1 MDRGHNSQ
9 NYWPIPNGTLLAL
22 SLSCEGGLEMKFENF
37 NKKILGAVF
46 TFAMLLGIGLAGSV
60 TANAQYPQYPQYP
73 NDPYRRDRDYR
84 NQQRRDDDW
93 RYRRGRQNDGYGN
106 YGGSFQLRQTA
117 LNAGFNEG
125 VKAGRDDRRKGRRYE
140 FRDDSSYQRATKDYS
155 SRLGDRGA
163 YQAYFR
169 EAFEHGYA
177 DGYQG
182 Y

>member
-1 MDRGHNSQ
+1 MDRGHNTY
-9 NYWPIPNGTLLAL
+9 NCWPVPNGTSVAVL
-22 SLSCEGGLEMKFENF
+22 LSCEGGFEMKLENF

-46 TFAMLLGIGLAGSV
+46 TFLMLLGIGLAANV
-60 TANAQYPQYPQYP
+60 TANAQYPQYP
-73 NDPYRRDRDYR
+73 NDPYRRDRDSR
-84 NQQRRDDDW
+84 DQRRRDDDW

-125 VKAGRDDRRKGRRYE
+125 VKAGRDDRRRNRRYE
-140 FRDDSSYQRATKDYS
+140 FRDDSAYQRANKDYS
-155 SRLGDRGA
+155 SRLGDREI
-163 YQAYFR
+163 YRAYFR

>member
-9 NYWPIPNGTLLAL
+9 NYWPIPNGTSLAVA
-22 SLSCEGGLEMKFENF
+22 LSCEGGLEMKFENF

-46 TFAMLLGIGLAGSV
+46 TFAMLLGVGLAANV
-60 TANAQYPQYPQYP
+60 TANAQYPQYPT
-73 NDPYRRDRDYR
+73 DPYRRDRDYR
-84 NQQRRDDDW
+84 NQQRRNDDW
-93 RYRRGRQNDGYGN
+93 RNRNGRQNDGYGN

-125 VKAGRDDRRKGRRYE
+125 VKAGRDDRRHGRRYE
-140 FRDDSSYQRATKDYS
+140 FRDSSGYQRANKDYS
-155 SRLGDRGA
+155 SRLGDRGI

-169 EAFEHGYA
+169 EGFEHGYA

>member
-1 MDRGHNSQ
+1 
-9 NYWPIPNGTLLAL
+9 
-22 SLSCEGGLEMKFENF
+22 MKFENF

-46 TFAMLLGIGLAGSV
+46 TFAMLLGIGLAANV
-60 TANAQYPQYPQYP
+60 TANAQYPQYPYP
-73 NDPYRRDRDYR
+73 TDPYRRDRDYR
-84 NQQRRDDDW
+84 NQQRRNDDW
-93 RYRRGRQNDGYGN
+93 RNRNGRQNDGYGN

-125 VKAGRDDRRKGRRYE
+125 VKAGRDDRRHGRRYE
-140 FRDDSSYQRATKDYS
+140 FRDSSGYQRANKDYS
-155 SRLGDRGA
+155 SRLGDRGI

-169 EAFEHGYA
+169 EGFEHGYA

>member
-1 MDRGHNSQ
+1 
-9 NYWPIPNGTLLAL
+9 
-22 SLSCEGGLEMKFENF
+22 MKFENF
-37 NKKILGAVF
+37 SKKILGAVF
-46 TFAMLLGIGLAGSV
+46 TFAIVLGIGLAANV
-60 TANAQYPQYPQYP
+60 TANAQYPQYPNQYP

-84 NQQRRDDDW
+84 NQRRRDDDDW
-93 RYRRGRQNDGYGN
+93 RNRRNRQNDGYGN

-125 VKAGRDDRRKGRRYE
+125 TKAGRDDRRHNRRYD
-140 FRDDSSYQRATKDYS
+140 FRDESLYQKGTKDYS
-155 SRLGDRGA
+155 SRLGDRGT